1 MTLKKQKT
9 KNTMTAQIFFHLQNH
24 PTLQEKVFQLSKR
37 RRVCCWSIYIIIL
50 WCHLCGPVTL
60 CQELVP
66 PSAASHRRH
75 HHPCIPPGPGDSGA
89 PATVQSPAK
98 VCESKQSHR
107 IDS

>member
-24 PTLQEKVFQLSKR
+24 PTLQEKVFQLS
-37 RRVCCWSIYIIIL
+37 IIIL